1 MFILNVSKRHPFS
14 ISHHSRFRG
23 HSKHTRWRR
32 VLSRE
37 YILQSDWSDPFCSES
52 QAVCTECMH
61 GFNQTLSPR
70 LQWVGSGTR
79 DYAALCVS
87 SWGSCSLSQQHLHT
101 SEYSEDMIQT
111 THHMIRVCMI
121 TADAVT
127 YTCNNQMCCLLL
139 QQYRIG
145 SVLYTLL
152 CVAQGYCILS
162 YSRWAVLLA
171 VGDIKLFFWW
181 RALLERAWF
190 N

>member
-1 MFILNVSKRHPFS
+1 MVSVRAGGEYCHVSTYCNLIGPIRCARNPEQFAQNVCMDL
-14 ISHHSRFRG
+14 
-23 HSKHTRWRR
+23 TRPSPLACSGWG
-32 VLSRE
+32 LARE
-37 YILQSDWSDPFCSES
+37 
-52 QAVCTECMH
+52 T
-61 GFNQTLSPR
+61 
-70 LQWVGSGTR
+70 
-79 DYAALCVS
+79 AALCVS
-87 SWGSCSLSQQHLHT
+87 SQGSCSVSQQHLHT

-162 YSRWAVLLA
+162 YSR
-171 VGDIKLFFWW
+171 
-181 RALLERAWF
+181 
-190 N
+190 